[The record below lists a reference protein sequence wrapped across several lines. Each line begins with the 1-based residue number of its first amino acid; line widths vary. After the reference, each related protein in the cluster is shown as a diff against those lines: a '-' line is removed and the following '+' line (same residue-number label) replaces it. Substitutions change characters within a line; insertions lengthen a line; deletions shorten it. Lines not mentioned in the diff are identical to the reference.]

1 MAGIPT
7 GLELPVLHDFVIF
20 HDALNYATAA
30 SWLCGY
36 IALLQKLRRDRSA
49 IGLSMQ
55 TLTALVISECNTL
68 IIILL
73 FYLLNHIE
81 FGIGFVLCDVATVVV
96 SAWTLLI
103 IHRKFSNSYEEDR
116 DVFGMKFCLCSPKA
130 RQQIRGKRS
139 LFQRRMH
146 WGFLYILSAAL
157 ALPIFFLRRQ
167 SMPHWLSYFEC
178 FDDVLA
184 ALALLPQLFMFYSK
198 RPRRVSQLLGRFVI
212 FLLLARVCSFAFWLT
227 DPLFR
232 IKTIPGRGVHL
243 VSELMNVAILSNFTY
258 YYFTASY
265 KGLKDINLPL

>member
-7 GLELPVLHDFVIF
+7 GVELPVLHDFVIF

-81 FGIGFVLCDVATVVV
+81 FGIGFVLCDVATVVI

-103 IHRKFSNSYEEDR
+103 IHRKF
-116 DVFGMKFCLCSPKA
+116 FKFLW
-130 RQQIRGKRS
+130 R
-139 LFQRRMH
+139 
-146 WGFLYILSAAL
+146 
-157 ALPIFFLRRQ
+157 
-167 SMPHWLSYFEC
+167 
-178 FDDVLA
+178 
-184 ALALLPQLFMFYSK
+184 
-198 RPRRVSQLLGRFVI
+198 RPRRFWIEILPVFTEGVETANSGKTFIISKKNTLGISLSSFSRISFPHIFLKEAIYAPFPVI
-212 FLLLARVCSFAFWLT
+212 FWMFWRCIGCIGSSTSIVHVLREAPSSSLTAAWTVRHIFTTCPHLLIRLLAHRSSVSDQNYTRARGPLGVWIDECGDSLQFYLLLLH
-227 DPLFR
+227 
-232 IKTIPGRGVHL
+232 GL
-243 VSELMNVAILSNFTY
+243 V
-258 YYFTASY
+258 
-265 KGLKDINLPL
+265 